1 MAVTALLVH
10 VGRNR
15 LRYHLIQD
23 GAAGT
28 TATITSTG
36 AATPDLLTDSVEG
49 PIKKLAKAFTD
60 GFAGF
65 AAGALS
71 QAQARA
77 LWLSAW
83 VVTPGGHGGTTPA
96 PGDPAGINSLIKTAR
111 CRVIPTSSGQYFTV
125 DANVDGSGHPTL
137 EITTPA
143 GTPGTCFLDVEV
155 PNAIGA

>member
-10 VGRNR
+10 VGHNR

-36 AATPDLLTDSVEG
+36 AASPDLLTDSVQG
-49 PIKKLAKAFTD
+49 PIKKLAKAPTD
-60 GFAGF
+60 GFAAF
-65 AAGALS
+65 AAGALI

-83 VVTPGGHGGTTPA
+83 VPTAGGFGGTDPA
-96 PGDPAGINSLIKTAR
+96 PGDPAGVISLIKTAR
-111 CRVIPTSSGQYFTV
+111 CRVIPTGNGEVFSV
-125 DANVDGSGHPTL
+125 DADVDGNGFPTL
-137 EITTPA
+137 VVTAPATA
-143 GTPGTCFLDVEV
+143 GTCYLDVEV
-155 PNAIGA
+155 PNAIGD